1 MELSR
6 YHFWA
11 LLIIAILIIIF
22 WEEIKKCFDG
32 TSSSPTSGSQS
43 FYTSERKRI
52 VRKKKEKEKEK
63 EIYKPLEYNIIKDE
77 DEDEKKENIKATKKE
92 NLTLK
97 QKIYELKRKEQM
109 KMNEQLRKNKK
120 NDKKSDF
127 SFFFDQDQQYQN
139 SHYD

>member
-52 VRKKKEKEKEK
+52 DRKIKEK
-63 EIYKPLEYNIIKDE
+63 
-77 DEDEKKENIKATKKE
+77 
-92 NLTLK
+92 
-97 QKIYELKRKEQM
+97 KRKRR
-109 KMNEQLRKNKK
+109 NLRNL
-120 NDKKSDF
+120 
-127 SFFFDQDQQYQN
+127 QTIRI
-139 SHYD
+139 

>member
-77 DEDEKKENIKATKKE
+77 DEKKENIKATKKE

-97 QKIYELKRKEQM
+97 QRIYDLKRKEQM
-109 KMNEQLRKNKK
+109 EMNEQLRKNKK